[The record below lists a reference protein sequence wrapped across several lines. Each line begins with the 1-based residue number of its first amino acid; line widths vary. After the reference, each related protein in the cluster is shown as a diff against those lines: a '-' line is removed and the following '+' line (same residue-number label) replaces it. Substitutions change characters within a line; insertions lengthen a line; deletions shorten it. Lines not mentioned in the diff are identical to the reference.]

1 MIWVVHIMST
11 EITVVIAIIV
21 AVFMGLN
28 IGGNNAAAAMGAA
41 YGAKVRTKYQAVL
54 LIGVFSLLGA
64 VFSGGA
70 VIKTLG
76 TGILPSGTILL
87 NGAIVAVAA
96 AGITVFLANILRIP
110 ISTSQAAVGSVV
122 GIGLFYGSSKLNF
135 PLLGYI
141 LSWWVITPLLAWLL
155 AYLMGK
161 YLYTDI
167 LVWMADHTDS
177 EASIKKT
184 LNIMLTISGCY
195 VAYSAGANN
204 AANAVGPFVGA
215 GLMNPV
221 WGAALGGIAIGFGA
235 LLMGGR
241 VLDTVGKEITELCI
255 IRATFVEFTSAIL
268 VHLASILGVPVSLGE
283 IVAAGVIGIGCAN
296 SGMHLIKGEVVKKI
310 IISWFVSPIL
320 ACVAAFGLMNL
331 IQML

>member
-1 MIWVVHIMST
+1 MEFNLIFLVALAV
-11 EITVVIAIIV
+11 AI
-21 AVFMGLN
+21 FMGLN

-64 VFSGGA
+64 VFSGEA

-76 TGILPSGTILL
+76 SGILPPGTILVK
-87 NGAIVAVAA
+87 GAIVAVGA
-96 AGITVFLANILRIP
+96 AGISVFLANLLKVP
-110 ISTSQAAVGSVV
+110 ISTSQAAVGAVV
-122 GIGLFYGSSKLNF
+122 GIGFFYGASKVNL

-141 LSWWVITPLLAWLL
+141 VSWWIVTPILAWLL
-155 AYLMGK
+155 AYIMGK

-167 LVWMADHTDS
+167 LVWLADHTDS
-177 EASIKKT
+177 EASIKRL
-184 LNIMLTISGCY
+184 LNVLLTISGCY

-215 GLMNPV
+215 GTIPLFSGTV
-221 WGAALGGIAIGFGA
+221 LAGLTIGFGA
-235 LLMGGR
+235 LLLGGR

-255 IRATFVEFTSAIL
+255 IRATFVEFTSAII
-268 VHLASILGVPVSLGE
+268 VHIASILGVPVSLGE

-296 SGMHLIKGEVVKKI
+296 SGMHIVRGEVVKKI
-310 IISWFVSPIL
+310 MIAWVISPIL
-320 ACVAAFGLMNL
+320 AGTIAFALMKL
-331 IQML
+331 I

>member
-1 MIWVVHIMST
+1 MIL
-11 EITVVIAIIV
+11 AQIV
-21 AVFMGLN
+21 AYLVAIFMGLN

-41 YGAKVRTKYQAVL
+41 YGAKVRTKYQAVI
-54 LIGVFSLLGA
+54 LIGIFSLLGA

-76 TGILPSGTILL
+76 SGILPSGTILL
-87 NGAIVAVAA
+87 NGAIVAVGA
-96 AGITVFLANILRIP
+96 AGITVFLANLLRIP

-122 GIGLFYGSSKLNF
+122 GIGLFYGSSKLNL

-141 LSWWVITPLLAWLL
+141 VSWWVVTPVLAWLL

-167 LVWMADHTDS
+167 LVWLADHSSS
-177 EASIKKT
+177 EASIKKL
-184 LNIMLTISGCY
+184 LNVLLIISGCY

-215 GLMNPV
+215 GLIEPI
-221 WGAALGGIAIGFGA
+221 WGAVLGGLTIGFGA

-255 IRATFVEFTSAIL
+255 IRATFVEFTAAIL
-268 VHLASILGVPVSLGE
+268 VHVASILGVPVSLGE

-296 SGMHLIKGEVVKKI
+296 SGMHLVKGEVVKKI
-310 IISWFVSPIL
+310 MIAWVVSPLL
-320 ACVAAFGLMNL
+320 AGVMALALMNL
-331 IQML
+331 IQIF

>member
-1 MIWVVHIMST
+1 MIESIF
-11 EITVVIAIIV
+11 AFLV

-41 YGAKVRTKYQAVL
+41 YGAKVRTKYQAVI

-64 VFSGGA
+64 IFSGGA

-76 TGILPSGTILL
+76 SGILLPGTILL
-87 NGAIVAVAA
+87 NGAIVAVGA
-96 AGITVFLANILRIP
+96 AGITVFLANLLRIP
-110 ISTSQAAVGSVV
+110 ISTSQAAVGSVI
-122 GIGLFYGSSKLNF
+122 GIGLFYGFSKLNL

-141 LSWWVITPLLAWLL
+141 ASWWVVTPVLAWLL

-161 YLYTDI
+161 YLYTDV
-167 LVWMADHTDS
+167 LVWLADHSNS
-177 EASIKKT
+177 EASIRKV
-184 LNIMLTISGCY
+184 LNVLLTISGCY

-215 GLMNPV
+215 GLIDPL
-221 WGAALGGIAIGFGA
+221 WGAVLGGIAIGFGV

-255 IRATFVEFTSAIL
+255 IRATFVEFTAAIL

-283 IVAAGVIGIGCAN
+283 IVAAGIIGIGCAN
-296 SGMHLIKGEVVKKI
+296 NGMHIVRGDVVKKI
-310 IISWFVSPIL
+310 LMAWIISPLL
-320 ACVAAFGLMNL
+320 AGAVAFALMNL
-331 IQML
+331 IQVHNF